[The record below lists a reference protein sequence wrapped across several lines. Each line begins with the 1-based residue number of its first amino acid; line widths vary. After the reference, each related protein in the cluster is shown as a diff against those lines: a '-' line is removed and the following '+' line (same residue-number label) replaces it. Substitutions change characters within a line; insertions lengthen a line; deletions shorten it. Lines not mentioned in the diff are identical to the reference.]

1 MSREKMMGD
10 YERTKDVI
18 LSCKTPEQLKVGIKM
33 FDQLTKLHNLPTQY
47 VDKLD
52 NVVELMKIKCG
63 VHDMYEGMT
72 NTDKEFKKG
81 KSGQPKLQ
89 KIMFSE
95 EDDLVGDHGVN
106 GPAYKGPKGYDDG
119 SDSYIEEGDDMSV
132 KDIADYH
139 NEDSEKIKS
148 EIEIGTK
155 IEMEHSNSKKVAK
168 EIATDNVYR
177 ISDYYTNPEYGI
189 LAIED
194 MKGQKKSLRIS
205 KSEMEKLHKTG
216 KLDLDGV
223 SLSYREELSED
234 LDSNEI
240 ARQLRDQLRKKST
253 KRFSKDEIF
262 DEIRRRREEELEL
275 RKKEAEEYR
284 KFIDDNFTDEE
295 DVEDVPVEE
304 ASSAG
309 SVGGQYTGMFSANPV
324 RSKIKTNIPV
334 SVNGINKPIG
344 NMSMLE
350 EEELAEASSAAGVG
364 GQYSTPGFPPSVFMG
379 TAGKK
384 GKARVKKEQ
393 PSLDNLGYQKVRVK
407 EKCKTFP
414 YCNQSPEA
422 IEFYNESRII
432 KTIKK
437 GDLKIKN

>member
-1 MSREKMMGD
+1 MDEKKYVVNCNKMMSREKMMGD

-33 FDQLTKLHNLPTQY
+33 YNQLTKLHNLPTQY

-63 VHDMYEGMT
+63 VHDMYEGMS
-72 NTDKEFKKG
+72 NIGKDFKKAAVT
-81 KSGQPKLQ
+81 SGNPELQ

-95 EDDLVGDHGVN
+95 EEDLIGG
-106 GPAYKGPKGYDDG
+106 
-119 SDSYIEEGDDMSV
+119 EGDDMSI

-139 NEDSEKIKS
+139 KEDVKKIKR
-148 EIEIGTK
+148 EIEVGTK
-155 IEMEHSNSKKVAK
+155 IEMEHTKSKNVAK
-168 EIATDNVYR
+168 EIAIDHISE
-177 ISDYYTNPEYGI
+177 ISDYYTNPDYGI
-189 LAIED
+189 LAVED
-194 MKGQKKSLRIS
+194 MKGQKKSIRIS
-205 KSEMEKLHKTG
+205 KKEMERLHKTG

-223 SLSYREELSED
+223 SLSYREDLSED

-240 ARQLRDQLRKKST
+240 AQKLRDQLRNKSS

-262 DEIRRRREEELEL
+262 DEIRRRREEEMDL

-284 KFIDDNFTDEE
+284 KFIEDNFTDEE
-295 DVEDVPVEE
+295 ETEEPVEE

-309 SVGGQYTGMFSANPV
+309 SVGGSYVGALSRKPI
-324 RSKIKTNIPV
+324 RRKIKTDIPV
-334 SVNGINKPIG
+334 SVGGINRPIG
-344 NMSMLE
+344 NMTMLG
-350 EEELAEASSAAGVG
+350 EEELVEASSAAVVG
-364 GQYSTPGFPPSVFMG
+364 GEYATPGFPPSAFMG

-422 IEFYNESRII
+422 IEFYNESKII

-437 GDLKIKN
+437 GDLKIKK

>member
-1 MSREKMMGD
+1 MMSREKMMGD

-63 VHDMYEGMT
+63 VHDMYEGMS
-72 NTDKEFKKG
+72 NVGKDFKKAATT
-81 KSGQPKLQ
+81 SGQPELQ
-89 KIMFSE
+89 KIAFSE
-95 EDDLVGDHGVN
+95 EEDLVGG
-106 GPAYKGPKGYDDG
+106 
-119 SDSYIEEGDDMSV
+119 EGDDMSV

-155 IEMEHSNSKKVAK
+155 IEMEHSKSKKVAK

-177 ISDYYTNPEYGI
+177 ISDYYTNPDYGI

-194 MKGQKKSLRIS
+194 MGGQKKSLRIS

-240 ARQLRDQLRKKST
+240 AQKLRDQLRNRST

-262 DEIRRRREEELEL
+262 DEIRRRREEEMEL
-275 RKKEAEEYR
+275 RKKENDEYR

-295 DVEDVPVEE
+295 DTEDVSVEE

-309 SVGGQYTGMFSANPV
+309 SVGGQYTGMFSAKPV
-324 RSKIKTNIPV
+324 RSKIKTDIPV
-334 SVNGINKPIG
+334 SVNGINKPIS

-350 EEELAEASSAAGVG
+350 EEELVEASSAAGVG
-364 GQYSTPGFPPSVFMG
+364 GQYSTPGFPPSAFMG

-437 GDLKIKN
+437 GDLKIKK

>member
-1 MSREKMMGD
+1 MNREKMMGD

-18 LSCKTPEQLKVGIKM
+18 LSCKTPEQLNVGIKM
-33 FDQLTKLHNLPTQY
+33 FNQLTKLHNIPTQY

-52 NVVELMKIKCG
+52 NVVELMKIKLG
-63 VHDMYEGMT
+63 VHDMYEGIS
-72 NTDKEFKKG
+72 NVGDEFRKAAST
-81 KSGQPKLQ
+81 SGQPELQ

-95 EDDLVGDHGVN
+95 EEDLVGG
-106 GPAYKGPKGYDDG
+106 
-119 SDSYIEEGDDMSV
+119 EGDDMSV
-132 KDIADYH
+132 KDIAKYH
-139 NEDSEKIKS
+139 NEDPKKIKR
-148 EIEIGTK
+148 EIEVGTK
-155 IEMEHSNSKKVAK
+155 IEMEHTNSKKVAK
-168 EIATDNVYR
+168 EIATDHIYE
-177 ISDYYTNPEYGI
+177 ISDYYTNPDYGI

-216 KLDLDGV
+216 KLNLDGV

-240 ARQLRDQLRKKST
+240 AQQLRDQLRKKST

-262 DEIRRRREEELEL
+262 DEIRRRREEEMEL

-295 DVEDVPVEE
+295 DVEDDTVEE

-309 SVGGQYTGMFSANPV
+309 SVGGQYTGMFSSNPV

-334 SVNGINKPIG
+334 SVNGINNPID
-344 NMSMLE
+344 MLDE
-350 EEELAEASSAAGVG
+350 EWIDESSTVAGVG
-364 GQYSTPGFPPSVFMG
+364 GQYATPGFPPSAFMG

-422 IEFYNESRII
+422 IEFYSESRVI

-437 GDLKIKN
+437 SDLKIKK

>member
-1 MSREKMMGD
+1 MNREKMMGD

-18 LSCKTPEQLKVGIKM
+18 LSCKTPEQLNVGIKM
-33 FDQLTKLHNLPTQY
+33 FNQLTKLHNIPTQY

-52 NVVELMKIKCG
+52 NVVELMKIKLG
-63 VHDMYEGMT
+63 VHDMYEGIS
-72 NTDKEFKKG
+72 NVGDEFRKAAST
-81 KSGQPKLQ
+81 SGQPELQ

-95 EDDLVGDHGVN
+95 EEDLVGG
-106 GPAYKGPKGYDDG
+106 
-119 SDSYIEEGDDMSV
+119 EGDDMSV
-132 KDIADYH
+132 KDIAKYH
-139 NEDSEKIKS
+139 NEDPKKIKR
-148 EIEIGTK
+148 EIEVGTK
-155 IEMEHSNSKKVAK
+155 IEMEHTNSKKVAK
-168 EIATDNVYR
+168 EIATDHIYE
-177 ISDYYTNPEYGI
+177 ISDYYTNPDYGI

-216 KLDLDGV
+216 KLNLDGV

-240 ARQLRDQLRKKST
+240 AQQLRDQLRKKST

-262 DEIRRRREEELEL
+262 DEIRRRREEEMEL

-295 DVEDVPVEE
+295 DVEDDTVEE

-309 SVGGQYTGMFSANPV
+309 SVGGQYTGMFSSNPV

-334 SVNGINKPIG
+334 SVNGINNPI
-344 NMSMLE
+344 NMLDE
-350 EEELAEASSAAGVG
+350 EWIEESSTVAVVG
-364 GQYSTPGFPPSVFMG
+364 GQYGTPGFPPSAFMG

-422 IEFYNESRII
+422 IEFYSESRVI

-437 GDLKIKN
+437 SDLKIKK

>member
-1 MSREKMMGD
+1 MNREKMMGD

-18 LSCKTPEQLKVGIKM
+18 LSCKTPEQLNVGIKM
-33 FDQLTKLHNLPTQY
+33 FNQLTKLHNIPTQY

-52 NVVELMKIKCG
+52 NVVELMKIKLG
-63 VHDMYEGMT
+63 VHDMYEGIS
-72 NTDKEFKKG
+72 NVGDEFRKAAST
-81 KSGQPKLQ
+81 SGQPELQ

-95 EDDLVGDHGVN
+95 EEDLVGG
-106 GPAYKGPKGYDDG
+106 
-119 SDSYIEEGDDMSV
+119 EGDDMSV
-132 KDIADYH
+132 KDIAKYH
-139 NEDSEKIKS
+139 NEDPKKIKR
-148 EIEIGTK
+148 EIEVGTK
-155 IEMEHSNSKKVAK
+155 IEMEHTNSKKVAK
-168 EIATDNVYR
+168 EIATDHIYE
-177 ISDYYTNPEYGI
+177 ISDYYTNPDYGI
-189 LAIED
+189 LAVED

-205 KSEMEKLHKTG
+205 KSEMEKLHKIG

-240 ARQLRDQLRKKST
+240 AQQLRDQLRKKST

-262 DEIRRRREEELEL
+262 DEIRRRREEEMEL

-295 DVEDVPVEE
+295 DVEDDTVEE

-309 SVGGQYTGMFSANPV
+309 TVGGQYTGMFSSNPV
-324 RSKIKTNIPV
+324 RSKIKTDIPV
-334 SVNGINKPIG
+334 SVNGINNPID
-344 NMSMLE
+344 MLDE
-350 EEELAEASSAAGVG
+350 EWIDESSTVAGVG
-364 GQYSTPGFPPSVFMG
+364 GQYATPGFPPSAFMG

-422 IEFYNESRII
+422 IEFYSESRVI

-437 GDLKIKN
+437 SDLKIKK

>member
-1 MSREKMMGD
+1 MNREKMMGD

-18 LSCKTPEQLKVGIKM
+18 LSCKTPEQLNVGIKM
-33 FDQLTKLHNLPTQY
+33 FNQLTKLHNIPTQY

-52 NVVELMKIKCG
+52 NVVELMKIKLG
-63 VHDMYEGMT
+63 VHDMYEGIS
-72 NTDKEFKKG
+72 NVGDEFRKAAST
-81 KSGQPKLQ
+81 SGQPELQ

-95 EDDLVGDHGVN
+95 EEDLVGG
-106 GPAYKGPKGYDDG
+106 
-119 SDSYIEEGDDMSV
+119 EGDDMSV
-132 KDIADYH
+132 KDIAKYH
-139 NEDSEKIKS
+139 NEDPKKIKR
-148 EIEIGTK
+148 EIEVGTK
-155 IEMEHSNSKKVAK
+155 IEMEHTNSKKVAK
-168 EIATDNVYR
+168 EIATDHIYE
-177 ISDYYTNPEYGI
+177 ISDYYTNPDYGI
-189 LAIED
+189 LAVED

-216 KLDLDGV
+216 KLNLDGV

-240 ARQLRDQLRKKST
+240 AQQLRDQLRKKST

-262 DEIRRRREEELEL
+262 DEIRRRREEEMEL

-295 DVEDVPVEE
+295 DVEDDTVEE

-309 SVGGQYTGMFSANPV
+309 SVGGQYTGMFSSNPV

-334 SVNGINKPIG
+334 SVNGINNPI
-344 NMSMLE
+344 NMLDE
-350 EEELAEASSAAGVG
+350 EWIEESSTVAVVG
-364 GQYSTPGFPPSVFMG
+364 GQYGTPGFPPSAFMG

-422 IEFYNESRII
+422 IEFYSESRVI

-437 GDLKIKN
+437 SDLKIKK

>member
-1 MSREKMMGD
+1 MNREKMMGD

-18 LSCKTPEQLKVGIKM
+18 LSCKTPEQLNVGIKM
-33 FDQLTKLHNLPTQY
+33 FNQLTKLHNIPTQY

-52 NVVELMKIKCG
+52 NVVELMKIKLG
-63 VHDMYEGMT
+63 VHDMYEGIS
-72 NTDKEFKKG
+72 NVGDEFRKAAST
-81 KSGQPKLQ
+81 SGQPELQ

-95 EDDLVGDHGVN
+95 EEDLVGG
-106 GPAYKGPKGYDDG
+106 
-119 SDSYIEEGDDMSV
+119 EGDDMSV
-132 KDIADYH
+132 KDIAKYH
-139 NEDSEKIKS
+139 NEDPKKIKR
-148 EIEIGTK
+148 EIEVGTK
-155 IEMEHSNSKKVAK
+155 IEMEHTNSKKVAK
-168 EIATDNVYR
+168 EIATDHIYE
-177 ISDYYTNPEYGI
+177 ISDYYTNPDYGI
-189 LAIED
+189 LAVED

-205 KSEMEKLHKTG
+205 KSEMEKLHKIG

-240 ARQLRDQLRKKST
+240 AQQLRDQLRKKST

-262 DEIRRRREEELEL
+262 DEIRRRREEEMEL

-295 DVEDVPVEE
+295 DVEDDTVEE

-309 SVGGQYTGMFSANPV
+309 SVGGQYTGMFSSNPV

-334 SVNGINKPIG
+334 SVNGINNPID
-344 NMSMLE
+344 MLDE
-350 EEELAEASSAAGVG
+350 EWIDESSTVAGVG
-364 GQYSTPGFPPSVFMG
+364 GQYATPGFPPSAFMG

-422 IEFYNESRII
+422 IEFYSESRVI

-437 GDLKIKN
+437 SDLKIKK

>member
-1 MSREKMMGD
+1 MNREKMMGD

-18 LSCKTPEQLKVGIKM
+18 LSCKTPEQLNVGIKM
-33 FDQLTKLHNLPTQY
+33 FNQLTKLHNIPTQY

-52 NVVELMKIKCG
+52 NVVELMKIKLG
-63 VHDMYEGMT
+63 VHDMYEGIS
-72 NTDKEFKKG
+72 NVGDEFRKAAST
-81 KSGQPKLQ
+81 SGQPELQ

-95 EDDLVGDHGVN
+95 EEDLVGDHGVN

-119 SDSYIEEGDDMSV
+119 SDSYIEEGDDMTV

-177 ISDYYTNPEYGI
+177 ISDYYTNPDYGI

-216 KLDLDGV
+216 KLNLDGV

-240 ARQLRDQLRKKST
+240 AQQLRDQLRKKST

-262 DEIRRRREEELEL
+262 DEIRRRREEEMEL

-295 DVEDVPVEE
+295 DVEDDTVEE

-309 SVGGQYTGMFSANPV
+309 SVGGQYTGMFSSNPV

-334 SVNGINKPIG
+334 SVNGINNPID
-344 NMSMLE
+344 MLDE
-350 EEELAEASSAAGVG
+350 EWIDESSTVAGVG
-364 GQYSTPGFPPSVFMG
+364 GQYATPGFPPSAFMG

-422 IEFYNESRII
+422 IEFYSESRVI

-437 GDLKIKN
+437 SDLKIKK

>member
-1 MSREKMMGD
+1 MNREKMMGD

-18 LSCKTPEQLKVGIKM
+18 LSCKTPEQLNVGIKM
-33 FDQLTKLHNLPTQY
+33 FNQLTKLHNIPTQY

-52 NVVELMKIKCG
+52 NVVELMKIKLG
-63 VHDMYEGMT
+63 VHDMYEGIS
-72 NTDKEFKKG
+72 NVGDEFRKAAST
-81 KSGQPKLQ
+81 SGQPELQ

-95 EDDLVGDHGVN
+95 EEDLVGG
-106 GPAYKGPKGYDDG
+106 
-119 SDSYIEEGDDMSV
+119 EGDDMSV
-132 KDIADYH
+132 KDIAKYH
-139 NEDSEKIKS
+139 NEDPKKIKR
-148 EIEIGTK
+148 EIEVGTK
-155 IEMEHSNSKKVAK
+155 IEMEHTNSKKVAK
-168 EIATDNVYR
+168 EIATDHIYE
-177 ISDYYTNPEYGI
+177 ISDYYTNPDYGI
-189 LAIED
+189 LAVED

-205 KSEMEKLHKTG
+205 KSEMEKLHKIG

-240 ARQLRDQLRKKST
+240 AQQLRDQLRKKST
-253 KRFSKDEIF
+253 KRFSKAEIF
-262 DEIRRRREEELEL
+262 DEIRRRREEEMEL

-295 DVEDVPVEE
+295 DVEDDTVEE

-309 SVGGQYTGMFSANPV
+309 TVGGQYTGMFSSNPV
-324 RSKIKTNIPV
+324 RSKIKTDIPV
-334 SVNGINKPIG
+334 SVNGINNPI
-344 NMSMLE
+344 NMLDE
-350 EEELAEASSAAGVG
+350 EWIEESSTVAVVG
-364 GQYSTPGFPPSVFMG
+364 GQYGTPGFPPSAFMG

-384 GKARVKKEQ
+384 GRARVKKEQ

-422 IEFYNESRII
+422 IEFYSESRVI

-437 GDLKIKN
+437 SDLKIKK

>member
-18 LSCKTPEQLKVGIKM
+18 LSCKTPEQLNVGIKM
-33 FDQLTKLHNLPTQY
+33 FSQLTKLHNLPAQH

-63 VHDMYEGMT
+63 VHDVYEGIS
-72 NTDKEFKKG
+72 NVGNEFRKAAS
-81 KSGQPKLQ
+81 KSGQPELQ

-95 EDDLVGDHGVN
+95 EEDL
-106 GPAYKGPKGYDDG
+106 DG
-119 SDSYIEEGDDMSV
+119 GEGDDMTV
-132 KDIADYH
+132 KDIAKYH
-139 NEDSEKIKS
+139 NEDPKKINR

-155 IEMEHSNSKKVAK
+155 IEMEHTDSKKIAK
-168 EIATDNVYR
+168 EIATDHIYE
-177 ISDYYTNPEYGI
+177 IPDYYTNSDYGI

-194 MKGQKKSLRIS
+194 NMGKKKSIRIS
-205 KSEMEKLHKTG
+205 KKEMERLHKTG
-216 KLDLDGV
+216 KIDLDGV
-223 SLSYREELSED
+223 SLSYREDLSED
-234 LDSNEI
+234 LNSNDI
-240 ARQLRDQLRKKST
+240 AQKLRDQLRNRST

-262 DEIRRRREEELEL
+262 DEIRRRREEEMEL
-275 RKKEAEEYR
+275 RKKESEEYR
-284 KFIDDNFTDEE
+284 KFIDDNFTEEE
-295 DVEDVPVEE
+295 DTDEPVEE

-309 SVGGQYTGMFSANPV
+309 ASSGSYVGNGPFGGPITRTFKKSE
-324 RSKIKTNIPV
+324 IPV
-334 SVNGINKPIG
+334 SVNGMNKPIG
-344 NMSMLE
+344 KMFSFNEDKEILE
-350 EEELAEASSAAGVG
+350 EDDLDESTTVAGVG
-364 GQYSTPGFPPSVFMG
+364 GQYATPGFPPSAFMG

-437 GDLKIKN
+437 GNLKIK

>member
-18 LSCKTPEQLKVGIKM
+18 LSCKTPEQIKVGIKM

-63 VHDMYEGMT
+63 VHDMYEGMS
-72 NTDKEFKKG
+72 NIGKDFKKAATT
-81 KSGQPKLQ
+81 SGQPELQ
-89 KIMFSE
+89 KIAFSE
-95 EDDLVGDHGVN
+95 EEDLVGG
-106 GPAYKGPKGYDDG
+106 
-119 SDSYIEEGDDMSV
+119 EGDDMSV

-177 ISDYYTNPEYGI
+177 ISDYYTNPDYGI

-194 MKGQKKSLRIS
+194 MGGQKKSLRIS

-240 ARQLRDQLRKKST
+240 AQKLRDQLRNRST

-262 DEIRRRREEELEL
+262 DEIRRRREEEMEL
-275 RKKEAEEYR
+275 RKKENEEYR

-295 DVEDVPVEE
+295 DIEDVPVKE

-309 SVGGQYTGMFSANPV
+309 SVGGQYTGMFSANPY
-324 RSKIKTNIPV
+324 RGNIKTDVPV
-334 SVNGINKPIG
+334 SVNGINNSID
-344 NMSMLE
+344 MLDE
-350 EEELAEASSAAGVG
+350 EWLDESSTAAVVG
-364 GQYSTPGFPPSVFMG
+364 GQYSTPGFPPSAFMG

-437 GDLKIKN
+437 SNLKLK

>member
-1 MSREKMMGD
+1 MNREKMMGD

-18 LSCKTPEQLKVGIKM
+18 LSCKTPEQLNVGIKM
-33 FDQLTKLHNLPTQY
+33 FNQLTKLHNIPTQY

-52 NVVELMKIKCG
+52 NVVELMKIKLG
-63 VHDMYEGMT
+63 VHDMYEGIS
-72 NTDKEFKKG
+72 NVGDEFRKAAST
-81 KSGQPKLQ
+81 SGQPELQ

-95 EDDLVGDHGVN
+95 EEDLVGG
-106 GPAYKGPKGYDDG
+106 
-119 SDSYIEEGDDMSV
+119 EGDDMSV
-132 KDIADYH
+132 KDIAKYH
-139 NEDSEKIKS
+139 NEDPKKIKR
-148 EIEIGTK
+148 EIEVGTK
-155 IEMEHSNSKKVAK
+155 IEMEHTNSKKVAK
-168 EIATDNVYR
+168 EIATDHIYE
-177 ISDYYTNPEYGI
+177 ISDYYTNPDYGI

-216 KLDLDGV
+216 KLNLDGV

-240 ARQLRDQLRKKST
+240 AQQLRDQLRKKST

-262 DEIRRRREEELEL
+262 DEIRRRREEEMEL

-295 DVEDVPVEE
+295 DVEDDTVEE

-309 SVGGQYTGMFSANPV
+309 SVGGQYTGMFSSNPV
-324 RSKIKTNIPV
+324 RSKIKTDIPV
-334 SVNGINKPIG
+334 SVNGINNPID
-344 NMSMLE
+344 MLDE
-350 EEELAEASSAAGVG
+350 EWIDESSTVAGVG
-364 GQYSTPGFPPSVFMG
+364 GQYATPGFPPSAFMG

-422 IEFYNESRII
+422 IEFYSESRVI

-437 GDLKIKN
+437 SDLKIKK

>member
-1 MSREKMMGD
+1 MNREKMMGD

-18 LSCKTPEQLKVGIKM
+18 LSCKTPEQLNVGIKM
-33 FDQLTKLHNLPTQY
+33 FNQLTKLHNIPTQY

-52 NVVELMKIKCG
+52 NVVELMKIKLG
-63 VHDMYEGMT
+63 VHDMYEGIS
-72 NTDKEFKKG
+72 NVGDEFRKAAST
-81 KSGQPKLQ
+81 SGQPELQ

-95 EDDLVGDHGVN
+95 EEDLVGG
-106 GPAYKGPKGYDDG
+106 
-119 SDSYIEEGDDMSV
+119 EGDDMSV
-132 KDIADYH
+132 KDIAKYH
-139 NEDSEKIKS
+139 NEDPKKIKR
-148 EIEIGTK
+148 EIEVGTK
-155 IEMEHSNSKKVAK
+155 IEMEHTNSKKVAK
-168 EIATDNVYR
+168 EIATDHIYE
-177 ISDYYTNPEYGI
+177 ISDYYTNPDYGI

-216 KLDLDGV
+216 KLNLDGV

-240 ARQLRDQLRKKST
+240 AQQLRDQLRKKST

-262 DEIRRRREEELEL
+262 DEIRRRREEEMEL

-295 DVEDVPVEE
+295 DVEDDTVEE

-309 SVGGQYTGMFSANPV
+309 TVGGQYTGMFSSNPV
-324 RSKIKTNIPV
+324 RSKIKTDIPV
-334 SVNGINKPIG
+334 SVNGINNPID
-344 NMSMLE
+344 MLDE
-350 EEELAEASSAAGVG
+350 EWIDESSTVAGVG
-364 GQYSTPGFPPSVFMG
+364 GQYATPGFPPSAFMG

-422 IEFYNESRII
+422 IEFYSESRVI

-437 GDLKIKN
+437 SDLKIKK

>member
-18 LSCKTPEQLKVGIKM
+18 LSCKTPEQLNVGIKM
-33 FDQLTKLHNLPTQY
+33 FNQLTKLHNIPTQY

-52 NVVELMKIKCG
+52 NVVELMKIKLG
-63 VHDMYEGMT
+63 VHDMYEGIS
-72 NTDKEFKKG
+72 NVGDEFRKAAST
-81 KSGQPKLQ
+81 SGQPELQ

-95 EDDLVGDHGVN
+95 EEDLVGG
-106 GPAYKGPKGYDDG
+106 
-119 SDSYIEEGDDMSV
+119 EGDDMSV
-132 KDIADYH
+132 KDIAKYH
-139 NEDSEKIKS
+139 NEDPKKIKR
-148 EIEIGTK
+148 EIEVGTK
-155 IEMEHSNSKKVAK
+155 IEMEHTNSKKVAK
-168 EIATDNVYR
+168 EIATDHIYE
-177 ISDYYTNPEYGI
+177 ISDYYTNPDYGI
-189 LAIED
+189 LAVED

-205 KSEMEKLHKTG
+205 KSEMEKLHKIG

-240 ARQLRDQLRKKST
+240 AQQLRDQLRKKST

-262 DEIRRRREEELEL
+262 DEIRRRREEEMEL
-275 RKKEAEEYR
+275 RKKENAEYR

-295 DVEDVPVEE
+295 DTEDVPVEE

-309 SVGGQYTGMFSANPV
+309 TVGGQYTGMFSSNPV
-324 RSKIKTNIPV
+324 RSKIKTDIPV
-334 SVNGINKPIG
+334 SVNGINNPI
-344 NMSMLE
+344 NMLDE
-350 EEELAEASSAAGVG
+350 EWIEESSTVAVVG
-364 GQYSTPGFPPSVFMG
+364 GQYGTPGFPPSAFMG

-414 YCNQSPEA
+414 YCNQSTEA
-422 IEFYNESRII
+422 IEFYSESRVI

-437 GDLKIKN
+437 SDLKIKK

>member
-72 NTDKEFKKG
+72 NTDKEFRKG

-95 EDDLVGDHGVN
+95 EEDLVGG
-106 GPAYKGPKGYDDG
+106 
-119 SDSYIEEGDDMSV
+119 EGDDMLV

-177 ISDYYTNPEYGI
+177 ISDYYTNADYGI

-240 ARQLRDQLRKKST
+240 AQKLRDQLRNRST

-262 DEIRRRREEELEL
+262 DEIRRRREEEMEL
-275 RKKEAEEYR
+275 RKKENEEYR

-295 DVEDVPVEE
+295 DIEDVPVKE

-309 SVGGQYTGMFSANPV
+309 SVGGQYTGMFSANPY
-324 RSKIKTNIPV
+324 RGNIKTDVPV
-334 SVNGINKPIG
+334 SVNGINNSID
-344 NMSMLE
+344 MLDE
-350 EEELAEASSAAGVG
+350 EWLDESSTAAVVG
-364 GQYSTPGFPPSVFMG
+364 GQYSTPGFPPSAFMG

>member
-1 MSREKMMGD
+1 MDEKKYVVNCNKMMSREKMMGD

-33 FDQLTKLHNLPTQY
+33 YNQLTKLHNLPTQY

-63 VHDMYEGMT
+63 VHDMYEGMS
-72 NTDKEFKKG
+72 NIGKDFKKAATT
-81 KSGQPKLQ
+81 SGNPELQ

-95 EDDLVGDHGVN
+95 EEDLIGG
-106 GPAYKGPKGYDDG
+106 
-119 SDSYIEEGDDMSV
+119 EGDDMSI

-139 NEDSEKIKS
+139 NEDIKKIKK
-148 EIEIGTK
+148 EIEVGTK
-155 IEMEHSNSKKVAK
+155 IEMEHTKSKNVAK
-168 EIATDNVYR
+168 EIAIDHIYE
-177 ISDYYTNPEYGI
+177 ISDYYTNPDYGI
-189 LAIED
+189 LAVED

-205 KSEMEKLHKTG
+205 KKEMEKLHKTG

-223 SLSYREELSED
+223 SLSYKEDLKED

-240 ARQLRDQLRKKST
+240 TKMLRDQLKKRSS

-262 DEIRRRREEELEL
+262 DEIRRRKEEEMEL

-284 KFIDDNFTDEE
+284 KFIEDNFTDEE
-295 DVEDVPVEE
+295 DTEDEPVKE

-309 SVGGQYTGMFSANPV
+309 SVGGSYVGALSRNPI
-324 RSKIKTNIPV
+324 RRKIKTDIPV
-334 SVNGINKPIG
+334 SVGGINTPIG
-344 NMSMLE
+344 DMTMLS
-350 EEELAEASSAAGVG
+350 EEELVEAGSAASVG
-364 GQYSTPGFPPSVFMG
+364 GEYATPGFPPSVFMG

-393 PSLDNLGYQKVRVK
+393 PSLANLGYQKVRVK

-422 IEFYNESRII
+422 IEFYSESRVI

-437 GDLKIKN
+437 GDLKIKK

>member
-18 LSCKTPEQLKVGIKM
+18 LSCKTPEQIKVGIKM

-63 VHDMYEGMT
+63 VHDMYEGMS
-72 NTDKEFKKG
+72 NIGKDFKKAATT
-81 KSGQPKLQ
+81 SGQPELQ
-89 KIMFSE
+89 KIAFSE
-95 EDDLVGDHGVN
+95 EEDLVGG
-106 GPAYKGPKGYDDG
+106 
-119 SDSYIEEGDDMSV
+119 EGDDMSV

-177 ISDYYTNPEYGI
+177 ISDYYTNPDYGI

-194 MKGQKKSLRIS
+194 MGGQKKSLRIS

-240 ARQLRDQLRKKST
+240 AQKLRDQLRNRST

-262 DEIRRRREEELEL
+262 DEIRRRREEEMEL
-275 RKKEAEEYR
+275 RKKENEEYR

-295 DVEDVPVEE
+295 DIEDVPVKE

-309 SVGGQYTGMFSANPV
+309 SVGGQYTGMFSANPY
-324 RSKIKTNIPV
+324 RGNIKTDVPV
-334 SVNGINKPIG
+334 SVNGINNSID
-344 NMSMLE
+344 MLDE
-350 EEELAEASSAAGVG
+350 EWLDESSTAAVVG
-364 GQYSTPGFPPSVFMG
+364 GQYSTPGFPPSAFMG

>member
-63 VHDMYEGMT
+63 VHDMYEGMS
-72 NTDKEFKKG
+72 NVGKDFKKAATT
-81 KSGQPKLQ
+81 SGQPELQ

-95 EDDLVGDHGVN
+95 EEDLVGG
-106 GPAYKGPKGYDDG
+106 
-119 SDSYIEEGDDMSV
+119 EGDDMSV

-139 NEDSEKIKS
+139 NEDSEKIKR

-155 IEMEHSNSKKVAK
+155 IEMEHSSSKKVAK
-168 EIATDNVYR
+168 EIATDHVKE
-177 ISDYYTNPEYGI
+177 ISDYYTNPDYGI
-189 LAIED
+189 LAVED
-194 MKGQKKSLRIS
+194 MRGQKKSLRIS

-240 ARQLRDQLRKKST
+240 AQKLRDQLRNRST

-262 DEIRRRREEELEL
+262 DEIRRRREEEMEL
-275 RKKEAEEYR
+275 RKKETEEYR

-295 DVEDVPVEE
+295 DIENVPVEE

-309 SVGGQYTGMFSANPV
+309 TVGGQYTGMFSANPY
-324 RSKIKTNIPV
+324 RSKIKTDVPV
-334 SVNGINKPIG
+334 SVNGLNNSID
-344 NMSMLE
+344 MLDE
-350 EEELAEASSAAGVG
+350 EWLDESSTAAVVG
-364 GQYSTPGFPPSVFMG
+364 GQYSTPGFPPSAFMG

-437 GDLKIKN
+437 RDLKIKK

>member
-1 MSREKMMGD
+1 MMNREKMMGD

-18 LSCKTPEQLKVGIKM
+18 LSCKTPEQLNVGIKM
-33 FDQLTKLHNLPTQY
+33 FNQLTKLHNIPTQY

-52 NVVELMKIKCG
+52 NVVELMKIKLG
-63 VHDMYEGMT
+63 VHDMYEGIS
-72 NTDKEFKKG
+72 NVGDEFRKAAST
-81 KSGQPKLQ
+81 SGQPELQ

-95 EDDLVGDHGVN
+95 EEDLVGG
-106 GPAYKGPKGYDDG
+106 
-119 SDSYIEEGDDMSV
+119 EGDDMSV
-132 KDIADYH
+132 KDIAKYH
-139 NEDSEKIKS
+139 NEDPKKIKR
-148 EIEIGTK
+148 EIEVGTK
-155 IEMEHSNSKKVAK
+155 IEMEHTNSKKVAK
-168 EIATDNVYR
+168 EIATDHIYE
-177 ISDYYTNPEYGI
+177 ISDYYTNPDYGI
-189 LAIED
+189 LAVED

-205 KSEMEKLHKTG
+205 KSEMEKLHKIG

-240 ARQLRDQLRKKST
+240 AQQLRDQLRKKST

-262 DEIRRRREEELEL
+262 DEIRRRREEEMEL

-295 DVEDVPVEE
+295 DVEDDTVEE

-309 SVGGQYTGMFSANPV
+309 SVGGQYTGMFSSNPV

-334 SVNGINKPIG
+334 SVNGINNPID
-344 NMSMLE
+344 MLDE
-350 EEELAEASSAAGVG
+350 EWIDESSTVAGVG
-364 GQYSTPGFPPSVFMG
+364 GQYATPGFPPSAFMG

-422 IEFYNESRII
+422 IEFYSESRVI

-437 GDLKIKN
+437 SDLKIKK

>member
-1 MSREKMMGD
+1 MDEKKYVVNCNKMMSREKMMGD

-33 FDQLTKLHNLPTQY
+33 YNQLTKLHNLPTQY

-63 VHDMYEGMT
+63 VHDMYEGMS
-72 NTDKEFKKG
+72 NIGKDFKKAATT
-81 KSGQPKLQ
+81 SGNPELQ

-95 EDDLVGDHGVN
+95 EEDLIGG
-106 GPAYKGPKGYDDG
+106 
-119 SDSYIEEGDDMSV
+119 EGDDMSI

-139 NEDSEKIKS
+139 NEDIKKIKK
-148 EIEIGTK
+148 EIEVGTK
-155 IEMEHSNSKKVAK
+155 IEMEHTKSKNVAK
-168 EIATDNVYR
+168 EIAIDHIYE
-177 ISDYYTNPEYGI
+177 ISDYYTNPDYGI
-189 LAIED
+189 LAVED

-205 KSEMEKLHKTG
+205 KKEMERLHKTG

-223 SLSYREELSED
+223 SLSYKEDLKED

-240 ARQLRDQLRKKST
+240 TKMLRDQLKKRSS

-262 DEIRRRREEELEL
+262 DEIRRRKEEEMEL

-284 KFIDDNFTDEE
+284 KFIEDNFTDEE
-295 DVEDVPVEE
+295 DTEDEPVEE

-309 SVGGQYTGMFSANPV
+309 SVGGSYVGALSRNPI
-324 RSKIKTNIPV
+324 RRKIKTDIPV
-334 SVNGINKPIG
+334 SVGGINTPIG
-344 NMSMLE
+344 DMTMLS
-350 EEELAEASSAAGVG
+350 EEELVEAGSAASVG
-364 GQYSTPGFPPSVFMG
+364 GEYATPGFPPSVFMG

-393 PSLDNLGYQKVRVK
+393 PSLANLGYQKVRVK

-422 IEFYNESRII
+422 IEFYSESRVI

-437 GDLKIKN
+437 GDLKIKK

>member
-18 LSCKTPEQLKVGIKM
+18 LSCKTPEQIKVGIKM

-63 VHDMYEGMT
+63 VHDMYEGMS
-72 NTDKEFKKG
+72 NIGKDFKKAATT
-81 KSGQPKLQ
+81 SGQPELQ
-89 KIMFSE
+89 KIAFSE
-95 EDDLVGDHGVN
+95 EEDLVGG
-106 GPAYKGPKGYDDG
+106 
-119 SDSYIEEGDDMSV
+119 EGDDMSV

-177 ISDYYTNPEYGI
+177 ISDYYTNPDYGI

-194 MKGQKKSLRIS
+194 MGGQKKSLRIS

-240 ARQLRDQLRKKST
+240 AQKLRDQLRNRST

-262 DEIRRRREEELEL
+262 DEIRRRREEEMEL
-275 RKKEAEEYR
+275 RKKENEEYR

-295 DVEDVPVEE
+295 DIEDVPVKE

-309 SVGGQYTGMFSANPV
+309 SVGGQYTGMFSANPY
-324 RSKIKTNIPV
+324 RGNIKTDLPV
-334 SVNGINKPIG
+334 SVNGINNSKD
-344 NMSMLE
+344 MLDE
-350 EEELAEASSAAGVG
+350 ESIDEASSAGSVG
-364 GQYSTPGFPPSVFMG
+364 GQYSTPGFPPSAFMG

-437 GDLKIKN
+437 GDLKIKK

>member
-1 MSREKMMGD
+1 VDEKKYVVNCNKMMNREKMMGD

-18 LSCKTPEQLKVGIKM
+18 LSCKTPEQLNVGIKM
-33 FDQLTKLHNLPTQY
+33 FNQLTKLHNIPTQY

-52 NVVELMKIKCG
+52 NVVELMKIKLG
-63 VHDMYEGMT
+63 VHDMYEGIS
-72 NTDKEFKKG
+72 NVGDEFRKAAST
-81 KSGQPKLQ
+81 SGQPELQ

-95 EDDLVGDHGVN
+95 EEDLVGG
-106 GPAYKGPKGYDDG
+106 
-119 SDSYIEEGDDMSV
+119 EGDDMSV
-132 KDIADYH
+132 KDIAKYH
-139 NEDSEKIKS
+139 NEDPKKIKR
-148 EIEIGTK
+148 EIEVGTK
-155 IEMEHSNSKKVAK
+155 IEMEHTNSKKVAK
-168 EIATDNVYR
+168 EIATDHIYE
-177 ISDYYTNPEYGI
+177 ISDYYTNPDYGI
-189 LAIED
+189 LAVED

-205 KSEMEKLHKTG
+205 KSEMEKLHKIG

-240 ARQLRDQLRKKST
+240 AQQLRDQLRKKST

-262 DEIRRRREEELEL
+262 DEIRRRREEEMEL

-295 DVEDVPVEE
+295 DVEDDTVEE

-309 SVGGQYTGMFSANPV
+309 SVGGQYTGMFSSNPV

-334 SVNGINKPIG
+334 SVNGINNPID
-344 NMSMLE
+344 MLDE
-350 EEELAEASSAAGVG
+350 EWIDESSTVAGVG
-364 GQYSTPGFPPSVFMG
+364 GQYATPGFPPSAFMG

-422 IEFYNESRII
+422 IEFYSESRVI

-437 GDLKIKN
+437 SDLKIKK

>member
-1 MSREKMMGD
+1 MDEKKYVVNCNKMMSREKMMGD

-33 FDQLTKLHNLPTQY
+33 YNQLTKLHNLPTQY

-63 VHDMYEGMT
+63 VHDMYEGMS
-72 NTDKEFKKG
+72 NIGKDFKKAATT
-81 KSGQPKLQ
+81 SGNPELQ

-95 EDDLVGDHGVN
+95 EEDLIGG
-106 GPAYKGPKGYDDG
+106 
-119 SDSYIEEGDDMSV
+119 EGDDMSI

-139 NEDSEKIKS
+139 NEDIKKIKK
-148 EIEIGTK
+148 EIEVGTK
-155 IEMEHSNSKKVAK
+155 IEMEHTKSKNVAK
-168 EIATDNVYR
+168 EIAIDHIYE
-177 ISDYYTNPEYGI
+177 ISDYYTNPDYGI
-189 LAIED
+189 LAVED
-194 MKGQKKSLRIS
+194 MKGQKKSIRIS
-205 KSEMEKLHKTG
+205 KKEMERLHKTG

-223 SLSYREELSED
+223 SLSYREDLSED

-240 ARQLRDQLRKKST
+240 TKMLRDQLKKRSS

-262 DEIRRRREEELEL
+262 DEIRRRKEEEMEL

-284 KFIDDNFTDEE
+284 KFIEDNFTDEE
-295 DVEDVPVEE
+295 DSEETVEE

-309 SVGGQYTGMFSANPV
+309 TVGGSYVGALSRNPI
-324 RSKIKTNIPV
+324 RRKIKTDIPV
-334 SVNGINKPIG
+334 SVGGVNTPIG
-344 NMSMLE
+344 DMTMLS
-350 EEELAEASSAAGVG
+350 EEELDESSTAATVG
-364 GQYSTPGFPPSVFMG
+364 GTYATPGFPPSVFMG

-393 PSLDNLGYQKVRVK
+393 PSLANLGYQKVRVK

-422 IEFYNESRII
+422 IEFYSESRVI

-437 GDLKIKN
+437 GDLKIKK

>member
-1 MSREKMMGD
+1 MNREKMMGD

-18 LSCKTPEQLKVGIKM
+18 LSCKTPEQLNVGIKM
-33 FDQLTKLHNLPTQY
+33 FNQLTKLHNIPTQY

-52 NVVELMKIKCG
+52 NVVELMKIKLG
-63 VHDMYEGMT
+63 VHDMYEGIS
-72 NTDKEFKKG
+72 NVGDEFRKAAST
-81 KSGQPKLQ
+81 SGQPELQ

-95 EDDLVGDHGVN
+95 EEDLVGG
-106 GPAYKGPKGYDDG
+106 
-119 SDSYIEEGDDMSV
+119 EGDDMSV
-132 KDIADYH
+132 KDIAKYH
-139 NEDSEKIKS
+139 NEDPKKIKR
-148 EIEIGTK
+148 EIEVGTK
-155 IEMEHSNSKKVAK
+155 IEMEHTNSKKVAK
-168 EIATDNVYR
+168 EIATDHIYE
-177 ISDYYTNPEYGI
+177 ISDYYTNPDYGI

-216 KLDLDGV
+216 KLNLDGV

-240 ARQLRDQLRKKST
+240 AQQLRDQLRKKST

-262 DEIRRRREEELEL
+262 DEIRRRREEEMEL

-295 DVEDVPVEE
+295 DVEDDTVEE

-309 SVGGQYTGMFSANPV
+309 SVGGQYTGMFSSNPV

-334 SVNGINKPIG
+334 SVNGINNPID
-344 NMSMLE
+344 MLDE
-350 EEELAEASSAAGVG
+350 EWIDESSTVAGVG
-364 GQYSTPGFPPSVFMG
+364 GQSATPGFPPSAFMG

-422 IEFYNESRII
+422 IEFYSESRVI

-437 GDLKIKN
+437 SDLKIKK

>member
-1 MSREKMMGD
+1 MNREKMMGD

-18 LSCKTPEQLKVGIKM
+18 LSCKTPEQLNVGIKM
-33 FDQLTKLHNLPTQY
+33 FNQLTKLHNIPTQY

-52 NVVELMKIKCG
+52 NVVELMKIKLG
-63 VHDMYEGMT
+63 VHDMYEGIS
-72 NTDKEFKKG
+72 NVGDEFRKAAST
-81 KSGQPKLQ
+81 SGQPELQ

-95 EDDLVGDHGVN
+95 EEDLVGG
-106 GPAYKGPKGYDDG
+106 
-119 SDSYIEEGDDMSV
+119 EGDDMSV
-132 KDIADYH
+132 KDIAKYH
-139 NEDSEKIKS
+139 NEDPKKIKR
-148 EIEIGTK
+148 EIEVGTK
-155 IEMEHSNSKKVAK
+155 IEMEHTNSKKVAK
-168 EIATDNVYR
+168 EIATDHIYE
-177 ISDYYTNPEYGI
+177 ISDYYTNPDYGI
-189 LAIED
+189 LAVED

-205 KSEMEKLHKTG
+205 KSEMEKLHKIG

-240 ARQLRDQLRKKST
+240 AQQLRDQLRKKST

-262 DEIRRRREEELEL
+262 DEIRRRREEEMEL
-275 RKKEAEEYR
+275 RKKENAEYR

-295 DVEDVPVEE
+295 DTEDVPVEE

-309 SVGGQYTGMFSANPV
+309 TVGGQYTGMFSSNPV
-324 RSKIKTNIPV
+324 RSKIKTDIPV
-334 SVNGINKPIG
+334 SVNGINNPI
-344 NMSMLE
+344 NMLDE
-350 EEELAEASSAAGVG
+350 EWIEESSTVAVVG
-364 GQYSTPGFPPSVFMG
+364 GQYGTPGFPPSAFMG

-414 YCNQSPEA
+414 YCNQSTEA
-422 IEFYNESRII
+422 IEFYSESRVI

-437 GDLKIKN
+437 SDLKIKK

>member
-1 MSREKMMGD
+1 MNREKMMGD

-18 LSCKTPEQLKVGIKM
+18 LSCKTPEQLNVGIKM
-33 FDQLTKLHNLPTQY
+33 FNQLTKLHNIPTQY

-52 NVVELMKIKCG
+52 NVVELMKIKLG
-63 VHDMYEGMT
+63 VHDMYEGIS
-72 NTDKEFKKG
+72 NVGDEFRKAAST
-81 KSGQPKLQ
+81 SGQPELQ

-95 EDDLVGDHGVN
+95 EEDLVGG
-106 GPAYKGPKGYDDG
+106 
-119 SDSYIEEGDDMSV
+119 EGDDMSV
-132 KDIADYH
+132 KDIAKYH
-139 NEDSEKIKS
+139 NEDPKKIKR
-148 EIEIGTK
+148 EIEVGTK
-155 IEMEHSNSKKVAK
+155 IEMEHTNSKKVAK
-168 EIATDNVYR
+168 EIATDHIYE
-177 ISDYYTNPEYGI
+177 ISDYYTNPDYGI
-189 LAIED
+189 LAVED

-216 KLDLDGV
+216 KLNLDGV

-240 ARQLRDQLRKKST
+240 AQQLRDQLRKKST

-262 DEIRRRREEELEL
+262 DEIRRRREEEMEL

-295 DVEDVPVEE
+295 DVEDDTVEE

-309 SVGGQYTGMFSANPV
+309 SVGGQYTGMFSSNPV

-334 SVNGINKPIG
+334 SVNGINNPID
-344 NMSMLE
+344 MLDE
-350 EEELAEASSAAGVG
+350 EWIDESSTVAGVG
-364 GQYSTPGFPPSVFMG
+364 GQYATPGFPPSAFMG

-422 IEFYNESRII
+422 IEFYSESRVI

-437 GDLKIKN
+437 SDLKIKK

>member
-1 MSREKMMGD
+1 MNREKMMGD

-18 LSCKTPEQLKVGIKM
+18 LSCKTPKQLNVGIKM
-33 FDQLTKLHNLPTQY
+33 FNQLTKLHNIPTQY

-52 NVVELMKIKCG
+52 NVVELMKIKLG
-63 VHDMYEGMT
+63 VHDMYEGIS
-72 NTDKEFKKG
+72 NVGDEFRKAAST
-81 KSGQPKLQ
+81 SGQPELQ

-95 EDDLVGDHGVN
+95 EEDLVGG
-106 GPAYKGPKGYDDG
+106 
-119 SDSYIEEGDDMSV
+119 EGDDMSV
-132 KDIADYH
+132 KDIAKYH
-139 NEDSEKIKS
+139 NEDPKKIKR
-148 EIEIGTK
+148 EIEVGTK
-155 IEMEHSNSKKVAK
+155 IEMEHTNSKKVAK
-168 EIATDNVYR
+168 EIATDHIYE
-177 ISDYYTNPEYGI
+177 ISDYYTNPDYGI
-189 LAIED
+189 LAVED

-205 KSEMEKLHKTG
+205 KSEMEKLHKIG

-240 ARQLRDQLRKKST
+240 AQQLRDQLRKKST
-253 KRFSKDEIF
+253 KRFSKAEIF
-262 DEIRRRREEELEL
+262 DEIRRRREEEMEL

-295 DVEDVPVEE
+295 DVEDDTVEE

-309 SVGGQYTGMFSANPV
+309 TVGGQYTGMFSSNPV
-324 RSKIKTNIPV
+324 RSKIKTDIPV
-334 SVNGINKPIG
+334 SVNGINNPI
-344 NMSMLE
+344 NMLDE
-350 EEELAEASSAAGVG
+350 EWIEESSTVAVVG
-364 GQYSTPGFPPSVFMG
+364 GQYGTPGFPPSAFMG

-384 GKARVKKEQ
+384 GRARVKKEQ

-422 IEFYNESRII
+422 IEFYSESRVI

-437 GDLKIKN
+437 SDLKIKK

>member
-18 LSCKTPEQLKVGIKM
+18 LSCKTPEQLNVGIKM
-33 FDQLTKLHNLPTQY
+33 FNQLTKLHNIPTQY

-52 NVVELMKIKCG
+52 NVVELMKIKLG
-63 VHDMYEGMT
+63 VHDMYEGIS
-72 NTDKEFKKG
+72 NVGDEFRKAAST
-81 KSGQPKLQ
+81 SGQPELQ

-95 EDDLVGDHGVN
+95 EEDLVGG
-106 GPAYKGPKGYDDG
+106 
-119 SDSYIEEGDDMSV
+119 EGDDMSV
-132 KDIADYH
+132 KDIAKYH
-139 NEDSEKIKS
+139 NEDPKKIKR
-148 EIEIGTK
+148 EIEVGTK
-155 IEMEHSNSKKVAK
+155 IEMEHTNSKKVAK
-168 EIATDNVYR
+168 EIATDHIYE
-177 ISDYYTNPEYGI
+177 ISDYYTNPDYGI
-189 LAIED
+189 LAVED

-205 KSEMEKLHKTG
+205 KSEMEKLHKIG

-240 ARQLRDQLRKKST
+240 AQQLRDQLRKKST
-253 KRFSKDEIF
+253 KRFSKAEIF
-262 DEIRRRREEELEL
+262 DEIRRRREEEMEL

-295 DVEDVPVEE
+295 DVEDDTVEE

-309 SVGGQYTGMFSANPV
+309 TVGGQYTGMFSSNPV
-324 RSKIKTNIPV
+324 RSKIKTDIPV
-334 SVNGINKPIG
+334 SVNGINNPI
-344 NMSMLE
+344 NMLDE
-350 EEELAEASSAAGVG
+350 EWIEESSTVAVVG
-364 GQYSTPGFPPSVFMG
+364 GQYGTPGFPPSAFMG

-384 GKARVKKEQ
+384 GRARVKKEQ

-422 IEFYNESRII
+422 IEFYSESRVI

-437 GDLKIKN
+437 SDLKIKK

>member
-1 MSREKMMGD
+1 MDEKKYVVNCNKMMGREKMMGD

-18 LSCKTPEQLKVGIKM
+18 LSCKTPEQLNVGIKM
-33 FDQLTKLHNLPTQY
+33 YDQLTKLHNLPNEY
-47 VDKLD
+47 INKLD

-63 VHDMYEGMT
+63 VHDVYEDISNVGR
-72 NTDKEFKKG
+72 EFRKAAST
-81 KSGQPKLQ
+81 SGQPEIQ

-95 EDDLVGDHGVN
+95 EEDLVGGD
-106 GPAYKGPKGYDDG
+106 
-119 SDSYIEEGDDMSV
+119 GDDMSV
-132 KDIADYH
+132 KDIVKYH
-139 NEDSEKIKS
+139 NEDPKKIKR

-155 IEMEHSNSKKVAK
+155 IEMEHTNSKKIAK
-168 EIATDNVYR
+168 ELAIDHIKEIPN
-177 ISDYYTNPEYGI
+177 YYTNPEYGI
-189 LAIED
+189 LAVED
-194 MKGQKKSLRIS
+194 NMGKKKSIRIS
-205 KSEMEKLHKTG
+205 KKEMDRLHKTG
-216 KLDLDGV
+216 KIDLDGI

-234 LDSNEI
+234 LNSNDI
-240 ARQLRDQLRKKST
+240 AQKLRDQLRNRST

-262 DEIRRRREEELEL
+262 DEIRRRREEEMEL

-295 DVEDVPVEE
+295 EDIEGPVEE

-309 SVGGQYTGMFSANPV
+309 SVGGQYTGTFSPNPV
-324 RSKIKTNIPV
+324 RRNIKTNIPV
-334 SVNGINKPIG
+334 SVNGLNKPIG

-350 EEELAEASSAAGVG
+350 EEELVEASSAAVVG
-364 GQYSTPGFPPSVFMG
+364 GEYSTPGFPPSAFMG

-384 GKARVKKEQ
+384 GKARVKKQQ

-422 IEFYNESRII
+422 IEFYNESRVI

-437 GDLKIKN
+437 GDLKIKK

>member
-63 VHDMYEGMT
+63 VHDMYEGMS
-72 NTDKEFKKG
+72 NVGKDFKKAATT
-81 KSGQPKLQ
+81 SGQPELQ

-95 EDDLVGDHGVN
+95 EEDLVGG
-106 GPAYKGPKGYDDG
+106 
-119 SDSYIEEGDDMSV
+119 EGDDMSV

-139 NEDSEKIKS
+139 NEDSEKIKR

-168 EIATDNVYR
+168 ELATDHVKK
-177 ISDYYTNPEYGI
+177 ISDYYTNPDYGI

-240 ARQLRDQLRKKST
+240 AQKLRDQLRNKST

-262 DEIRRRREEELEL
+262 DEIRRRREEEMEL

-295 DVEDVPVEE
+295 DTQDGPVEE

-309 SVGGQYTGMFSANPV
+309 TVGGQYTGMFSANPY
-324 RSKIKTNIPV
+324 RGKIKTDVPV
-334 SVNGINKPIG
+334 SVNGLNNSID
-344 NMSMLE
+344 MLDE
-350 EEELAEASSAAGVG
+350 EWLDESSTVAVVG
-364 GQYSTPGFPPSVFMG
+364 GQYSTPGFPPSAFMG

-437 GDLKIKN
+437 RDLKIKK

>member
-1 MSREKMMGD
+1 MMSREKMMGD

-63 VHDMYEGMT
+63 VHDMYEGIS
-72 NTDKEFKKG
+72 NVGKEFRKAAST
-81 KSGQPKLQ
+81 SGQPELQ

-95 EDDLVGDHGVN
+95 EDLVGGD
-106 GPAYKGPKGYDDG
+106 
-119 SDSYIEEGDDMSV
+119 GDDMTA
-132 KDIADYH
+132 KDISKYH
-139 NEDSEKIKS
+139 NEDSKKIKR

-155 IEMEHSNSKKVAK
+155 IEMEHTNSKKIAK
-168 EIATDNVYR
+168 EIAIDH
-177 ISDYYTNPEYGI
+177 IKEIPDYYTNPDYGI

-194 MKGQKKSLRIS
+194 NMGKKKSIRIS

-216 KLDLDGV
+216 KLDLDGI
-223 SLSYREELSED
+223 SLSYREDLSED
-234 LDSNEI
+234 LNSNDI
-240 ARQLRDQLRKKST
+240 AQKLRDQLRNRSS
-253 KRFSKDEIF
+253 KRFSKEEIF
-262 DEIRRRREEELEL
+262 DEIRRRREEEMEL

-284 KFIDDNFTDEE
+284 KFIDDNFTEEE
-295 DVEDVPVEE
+295 DTDEPVEE

-309 SVGGQYTGMFSANPV
+309 SVGGSYVGSFS
-324 RSKIKTNIPV
+324 RSPIRRNIKTDIPV
-334 SVNGINKPIG
+334 SVSGINKPIG
-344 NMSMLE
+344 NMTMLG
-350 EEELAEASSAAGVG
+350 EEELVEASSAAVVG
-364 GQYSTPGFPPSVFMG
+364 GQYATPGFPPSVFMG

-422 IEFYNESRII
+422 IEFYNESKII

-437 GDLKIKN
+437 GDLKIKK

>member
-1 MSREKMMGD
+1 
-10 YERTKDVI
+10 
-18 LSCKTPEQLKVGIKM
+18 
-33 FDQLTKLHNLPTQY
+33 
-47 VDKLD
+47 
-52 NVVELMKIKCG
+52 MKIKCG
-63 VHDMYEGMT
+63 VHDMYEGMS
-72 NTDKEFKKG
+72 NVGKDFKKAAAT
-81 KSGQPKLQ
+81 SGQPELQ
-89 KIMFSE
+89 KIAFSE
-95 EDDLVGDHGVN
+95 EEDLVSG
-106 GPAYKGPKGYDDG
+106 
-119 SDSYIEEGDDMSV
+119 EGDDMSV

-155 IEMEHSNSKKVAK
+155 IEMEHSKSKKVAK

-177 ISDYYTNPEYGI
+177 ISDYYTNPDYGI

-194 MKGQKKSLRIS
+194 MGGQKKSLRIS

-240 ARQLRDQLRKKST
+240 AQKLRDQLRNRST

-262 DEIRRRREEELEL
+262 DEIRRRREEEMEL
-275 RKKEAEEYR
+275 RKKENDEYR

-295 DVEDVPVEE
+295 DTEDVSVEE

-309 SVGGQYTGMFSANPV
+309 SVGGQYTGMFSAKPV
-324 RSKIKTNIPV
+324 RSKTKTDIPV
-334 SVNGINKPIG
+334 SVNGINKPIS

-350 EEELAEASSAAGVG
+350 EEELVEASSAAGVG
-364 GQYSTPGFPPSVFMG
+364 GQYSTPGFPPSAFMG

-422 IEFYNESRII
+422 IEFYSESRII

-437 GDLKIKN
+437 GDLKIKK

>member
-63 VHDMYEGMT
+63 VHDMYEGMS
-72 NTDKEFKKG
+72 NIGKDFKKAATT
-81 KSGQPKLQ
+81 SGQPELQ
-89 KIMFSE
+89 KIAFSE
-95 EDDLVGDHGVN
+95 EEDLVGG
-106 GPAYKGPKGYDDG
+106 
-119 SDSYIEEGDDMSV
+119 EGDDMSV

-177 ISDYYTNPEYGI
+177 ISDYYTNPDYGI

-194 MKGQKKSLRIS
+194 MGGQKKSLRIS

-240 ARQLRDQLRKKST
+240 AQKLRDQLRNRST

-262 DEIRRRREEELEL
+262 DEIRRRREEEMEL
-275 RKKEAEEYR
+275 RKKENEEYR

-295 DVEDVPVEE
+295 DIEDVPVKE

-309 SVGGQYTGMFSANPV
+309 SVGGQYTGMFSANPY
-324 RSKIKTNIPV
+324 RGNIKTDVPV
-334 SVNGINKPIG
+334 SVNGINNSID
-344 NMSMLE
+344 MLDE
-350 EEELAEASSAAGVG
+350 EWLDESSTAAVVG
-364 GQYSTPGFPPSVFMG
+364 GQYSTPGFPPSAFMG